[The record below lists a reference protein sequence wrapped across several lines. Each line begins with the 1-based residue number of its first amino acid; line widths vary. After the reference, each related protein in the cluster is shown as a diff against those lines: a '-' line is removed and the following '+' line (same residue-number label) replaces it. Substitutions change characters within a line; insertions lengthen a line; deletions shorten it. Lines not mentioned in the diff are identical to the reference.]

1 MKKRIMN
8 APLVLG
14 LLALG
19 AGSVLPGR
27 ALAGPTDPA
36 APATSQVP
44 ETPPPPASP
53 HLAPLPPPSPPAL
66 PPPASPAPSPQAPPP
81 PPPPTPP
88 PATPPPPPEAIV
100 ALPPPRAEPSVTRGA
115 VALVAAGVA
124 VAAAGAGTVFGV
136 LALQNKSDYAK
147 TPTYSNADQ
156 GNNDAA
162 YADGCIA
169 LAVAAGVTGLVLYL
183 TRDTGHEP
191 DPTASSAKKRS
202 AEFSVSPLLSPP
214 TAHGGGAGVLLR
226 F

>member
-1 MKKRIMN
+1 VKKRTMN
-8 APLVLG
+8 APVVLG

-19 AGSVLPGR
+19 AASVLPGR
-27 ALAGPTDPA
+27 ALAAPPDPVAPA
-36 APATSQVP
+36 ASQVP
-44 ETPPPPASP
+44 EAPPPPSTPPP
-53 HLAPLPPPSPPAL
+53 
-66 PPPASPAPSPQAPPP
+66 APPP
-81 PPPPTPP
+81 PPP
-88 PATPPPPPEAIV
+88 EAV
-100 ALPPPRAEPSVTRGA
+100 TALPPPPAQPSVTRGT

-147 TPTYSNADQ
+147 TPTYSHADQ

-183 TRDTGHEP
+183 TRDTSHDT
-191 DPTASSAKKRS
+191 DPAASSPNRRS
-202 AEFSVSPLLSPP
+202 ADVSVSPFLAPP
-214 TAHGGGAGVLLR
+214 AAHGGGAGVLLR